1 MHRPSSSCSRAC
13 CSPCSRDCMSRVVHA
28 SVWYSY
34 LPSAET
40 FPLCFDEGEG
50 KHKRL
55 CLLSHSLPPSPS
67 HWSFSGLPG
76 FFFFFLQQRCKIQA
90 SIFMHLEPFCVRSV
104 RVRARSAGTSARPPQ
119 PSGKQVILQLHC
131 KEFSAALTW
140 WAKAGSWKLLTWISV
155 SPCERTF
162 FLLGA
167 RGTLGNVV
175 LAVKPRT
182 AASLFIYSA

>member
-1 MHRPSSSCSRAC
+1 MFKTNARLVQKSRRREEKKH
-13 CSPCSRDCMSRVVHA
+13 SPPLDRDISPLLWWGGGEA
-28 SVWYSY
+28 QKT
-34 LPSAET
+34 LPS
-40 FPLCFDEGEG
+40 F
-50 KHKRL
+50 
-55 CLLSHSLPPSPS
+55 SLPPSIALALELQRLA
-67 HWSFSGLPG
+67 WV
-76 FFFFFLQQRCKIQA
+76 FFFFLQQRCKIQA